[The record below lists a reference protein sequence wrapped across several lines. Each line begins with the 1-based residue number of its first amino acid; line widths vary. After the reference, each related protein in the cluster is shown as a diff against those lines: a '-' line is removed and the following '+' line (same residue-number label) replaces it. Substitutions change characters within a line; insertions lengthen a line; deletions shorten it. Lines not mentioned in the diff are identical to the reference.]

1 MTKVVHQLI
10 RSSYVAVVLMTLVL
24 LGYFGFSF
32 YNLPIEERYFHSDY
46 AIFKPSGLLGH
57 GLGIIGTLLIL
68 IGVFS
73 YMARKRFH
81 IFSRIGVLK
90 YWLEFHIFLCSLG
103 PVLILYHTSF
113 KFGGI
118 VSVSFWSLVAVVA
131 SGIIGRFIYL
141 QIPRS
146 IEGREL
152 SWLEVQNMRNE
163 LNNELK
169 TKFNVDISEIK
180 MGKSFEVVSELRTLK
195 LSASDFRKVKQLIV
209 RQRLL
214 TRRMA
219 RLDMMQNIFKYW
231 HVAHLPFALIMLIV
245 MIIHVAVV
253 LTFGYKWIF

>member
-1 MTKVVHQLI
+1 MTKVFHQLI
-10 RSSYVAVVLMTLVL
+10 RSSYVMVVIMAFVL
-24 LGYFGFSF
+24 LGYFGYSF
-32 YNLPIEERYFHSDY
+32 YNLPLEERYFNPDY
-46 AIFKPSGLLGH
+46 SILKPSGLLGH
-57 GLGIIGTLLIL
+57 GLGIIGSMLIL

-81 IFSRIGVLK
+81 VFSRIGVLK

-118 VSVSFWSLVAVVA
+118 VSVSFWSLVSVVA

-152 SWLEVQNMRNE
+152 SWVEVQDMRNE
-163 LNNELK
+163 LNKALK
-169 TKFNVDISEIK
+169 TKFDIDTSEIK
-180 MGKSFEVVSELRTLK
+180 TGKSSGIVSELRALK
-195 LSASDFRKVKQLIV
+195 LSVSEFREVKQLIV

-214 TRRMA
+214 TQRMA

-245 MIIHVAVV
+245 MVIHVAVV

>member
-10 RSSYVAVVLMTLVL
+10 RSFYVVVVLLALVL

-32 YNLPIEERYFHSDY
+32 YNLPIEERFFHPDY
-46 AIFKPSGLLGH
+46 AMLKPSGLLGH

-73 YMARKRFH
+73 YMVRKRFH
-81 IFSRIGVLK
+81 FFSRVGVLK
-90 YWLEFHIFLCSLG
+90 YWLEFHIFLCALG

-152 SWLEVQNMRNE
+152 SWLEVQDMRNE
-163 LNNELK
+163 LNKELK
-169 TKFNVDISEIK
+169 TKFDIDISEIK
-180 MGKSFEVVSELRTLK
+180 TGKSSEVVSELRALK
-195 LSASDFRKVKQLIV
+195 LSVSDFRKVKQLIV

-245 MIIHVAVV
+245 MVIHVGVV